1 EGGLRM
7 LDGTEGIRM
16 DPVLPSVA
24 AFHSPETGTIDSHRY
39 MLALQGDME
48 DAGGVLALNSPVERL
63 ALTPAGWEVRFGGA
77 EPGSLLVDAGVN
89 SAGHGAHKLAHA
101 THGHPTDRVPRL
113 ALAQGE

>member
-24 AFHSPETGTIDSHRY
+24 AFHSPETGIIDSHRY

-77 EPGSLLVDAGVN
+77 EPGSLLVGAVVN
-89 SAGHGAHKLAHA
+89 STGPCAHQLAPPTPPLP
-101 THGHPTDRVPRL
+101 TH
-113 ALAQGE
+113 